1 MDEPE
6 RARSLPDVQSLL
18 SAVLEQLPV
27 GVIVAEVPGGR
38 MILGNEQVAAVMRH
52 PFIASAE
59 VEGYAAYRG
68 LHPDGRPYRG
78 EDWPLAR
85 TVATGETVEREEIRY
100 QRGDDTHGVM
110 RVSSAPVHDGDGVP
124 VLAVAMIEDVTERAR
139 LADQL
144 ALLAEAGDALSASLD
159 PDTVVDTVAR
169 LLVPRVADYWALD
182 LLRDDGSLQ
191 RVGSAHAE
199 PGKEHLAFEIA
210 SAHPLEVR
218 IPEGR
223 GAVLRTGEPQLV
235 ARYDDAFLS
244 AISRDAEHAAALR
257 AVGLHS
263 AVYLP
268 LKVRGRVTG
277 AMLLGRTARTPEAYE
292 QVDVGPLEE
301 IARRCAMA
309 LANATSYERERT
321 TAEQL
326 QRSLL
331 PDCLPALQCG
341 EARVRYLPGGVGM
354 EVGGDWYD
362 VLALPGGRV
371 GLVIGDVVGRG
382 TPAAVVMGHLRS
394 GLRAYAMEGGRPD
407 EVIGRLNTLEHT
419 LGTTPSLAT
428 LVYAIY
434 EPARGLLSYTAAGHP
449 APLVRRACGQVE
461 ALPACQGMP
470 LGVRA
475 DLRWEIASVALG
487 PGDTLVLYTDGLVE
501 RRGASLDAVLQ
512 RVLAALGDAAAADL
526 DGLCD
531 AILAA
536 ADTVGDDDVALL
548 AFRAD
553 PPVAARLLG

>member
-1 MDEPE
+1 MEQSE
-6 RARSLPDVQSLL
+6 RARALPDVQWLL
-18 SAVLEQLPV
+18 SAVLDQLPF
-27 GVIVAEVPGGR
+27 GVIVAAVPSGR
-38 MILGNEQVAAVMRH
+38 MILGNEQVATVLRH
-52 PFIASAE
+52 PFIASE
-59 VEGYAAYRG
+59 DVEGYAAYRG
-68 LHPDGRPYRG
+68 FHPDGRPFRG

-85 TVATGETVEREEIRY
+85 TVATGETVEPEEISY
-100 QRGDDTHGVM
+100 QRGDGTYGVM
-110 RVSSAPVHDGDGVP
+110 RVSSAQVNDDEGVP
-124 VLAVAMIEDVTERAR
+124 VVAVTVFEDVTERAR

-182 LLRDDGSLQ
+182 LLRDDGSLE

-199 PGKEHLAFEIA
+199 PGKEDLAFEIA
-210 SAHPLEVR
+210 NAHPLETR
-218 IPEGR
+218 ITEGR

-235 ARYDDAFLS
+235 ARYDDAFVS
-244 AISRDAEHAAALR
+244 AISRDAQHAAALR

-268 LKVRGRVTG
+268 LKVRGRVIG
-277 AMLLGRTARTPEAYE
+277 AMLLGRTERTPQPYAQE
-292 QVDVGPLEE
+292 DVWSLEE
-301 IARRCAMA
+301 VARRCAMA
-309 LANATSYERERT
+309 LDNATSYERERT

-331 PDCLPALQCG
+331 PERLPALESG

-382 TPAAVVMGHLRS
+382 TAAAVVMGQLRS
-394 GLRAYAMEGGRPD
+394 GLRAYALEGGRPD
-407 EVIGRLNTLEHT
+407 EVVGRLNALEHT
-419 LGTTPSLAT
+419 LGTPSLAT

-449 APLVRRACGQVE
+449 APLLRRASGQVE
-461 ALPACQGMP
+461 ALPARQGLP
-470 LGVRA
+470 LGVQA
-475 DLRWEIASVALG
+475 DLLWETASVALE
-487 PGDTLVLYTDGLVE
+487 PGDTVVLYTDGLVE
-501 RRGASLDAVLQ
+501 RRDASLDTVLQ
-512 RVLAALGDAAAADL
+512 RVLAALADASAADL
-526 DGLCD
+526 EGMCD
-531 AILAA
+531 AVLAA

>member
-1 MDEPE
+1 MEQSE
-6 RARSLPDVQSLL
+6 CARRPPDGHWLL
-18 SAVLEQLPV
+18 GAVLDCLPF
-27 GVIVAEVPGGR
+27 GVIIAEVPSGR
-38 MILGNEQVAAVMRH
+38 MILGNEQVEAVMRH
-52 PFIASAE
+52 PFIACE
-59 VEGYAAYRG
+59 DIEGYAAYRG

-85 TVATGETVEREEIRY
+85 TVTTGERVELEEITY
-100 QRGDDTHGVM
+100 QRGDDTYGVM
-110 RVSSAPVHDGDGVP
+110 RMSSARVSDDEGAPVV
-124 VLAVAMIEDVTERAR
+124 AVAVLEDVTERAR

-144 ALLAEAGDALSASLD
+144 ELLAEAGDALSASLD

-182 LLRDDGSLQ
+182 LLRDDGSLE

-199 PGKEHLAFEIA
+199 PGKERLAFEIA
-210 SAHPLEVR
+210 HAHPVETR
-218 IPEGR
+218 TSEGR
-223 GAVLRTGEPQLV
+223 VAVLRTGEPQLV
-235 ARYDDAFLS
+235 SRYDDAYLS
-244 AISRDAEHAAALR
+244 ATSRDAEHAAALR

-268 LKVRGRVTG
+268 LKVRGRVIG
-277 AMLLGRTARTPEAYE
+277 AMLLGRTERTLEPYE
-292 QVDVGPLEE
+292 QEDLWSLEE
-301 IARRCAMA
+301 VARRCAMA

-331 PDCLPALQCG
+331 PDRLPALDSG
-341 EARVRYLPGGVGM
+341 EARVRYLPGGVGV

-382 TPAAVVMGHLRS
+382 TGAAVVMAQLRS
-394 GLRAYAMEGGRPD
+394 GLRAYALEGGRPD
-407 EVIGRLNTLEHT
+407 EVVGRLNALEHT
-419 LGTTPSLAT
+419 LGAPSLAT

-449 APLVRRACGQVE
+449 APLLRRASGQVE
-461 ALPACQGMP
+461 ALPARQGMP
-470 LGVRA
+470 LGVHA
-475 DLRWEIASVALG
+475 DLVWEAASVALE
-487 PGDTLVLYTDGLVE
+487 PGDTVVLYTDGLVE
-501 RRGASLDAVLQ
+501 RRGASLDEVLQ
-512 RVLAALGDAAAADL
+512 RVLAALGDASAADL
-526 DGLCD
+526 DGMCE
-531 AILAA
+531 AVLAA

>member
-1 MDEPE
+1 MEEPE
-6 RARSLPDVQSLL
+6 RARPLPDVQSLL
-18 SAVLEQLPV
+18 SAVLDQLPV
-27 GVIVAEVPGGR
+27 GVIVAEVPSGR
-38 MILGNEQVAAVMRH
+38 MILGNEQVAVVMRH

-68 LHPDGRPYRG
+68 FHPDGRPYRG

-85 TVATGETVEREEIRY
+85 TVATGETVEREEVRY
-100 QRGDDTHGVM
+100 QRGDGTHGVM
-110 RVSSAPVHDGDGVP
+110 RVSSAPVHDGDGAR
-124 VLAVAMIEDVTERAR
+124 VLAVAMFEDVTERAR

-169 LLVPRVADYWALD
+169 LVVPRVADYWALD

-210 SAHPLEVR
+210 SAHPLETR

-277 AMLLGRTARTPEAYE
+277 AMLLGRTARTPEPYTQA
-292 QVDVGPLEE
+292 DVGPLEE
-301 IARRCAMA
+301 VARRCAMG

-331 PDCLPALQCG
+331 PDRLPVLKCG
-341 EARVRYLPGGVGM
+341 EACVRYLPGGVGM

-382 TPAAVVMGHLRS
+382 TAAAVVMGQLRS
-394 GLRAYAMEGGRPD
+394 ELRAYATEGGRAD
-407 EVIGRLNTLEHT
+407 EVVGRLNTLEHT
-419 LGTTPSLAT
+419 LGTPSLAT

-449 APLVRRACGQVE
+449 APLLRRACGQVE
-461 ALPACQGMP
+461 ALPARQGMP

-475 DLRWEIASVALG
+475 DLRWETASVALE
-487 PGDTLVLYTDGLVE
+487 PGDTVVLYTDGLVE
-501 RRGASLDAVLQ
+501 RRGASLDSVLE
-512 RVLAALGDAAAADL
+512 RVLVALGEASPTDL

-531 AILAA
+531 ALLAA

-553 PPVAARLLG
+553 PAVAGRLLG